1 MIGDPSMWPW
11 AVGIALVTALG
22 TVVVGVYTARS
33 ARAANRESSQL
44 GGWRDMVKALQE
56 DVARLRAQRVED
68 ERRYH
73 GELDLCNRRITGLG
87 EKIEAAERRER
98 ALILWA
104 RRVIQLMQTVEVEF
118 PPPPVSIEDTGPN
131 PAVRR

>member
-1 MIGDPSMWPW
+1 MTDPALGPW
-11 AVGIALVTALG
+11 AVAVAILTALG
-22 TVVVGVYTARS
+22 TVAVGIYTARS

-56 DVARLRAQRVED
+56 DVARLRAQRQED

-73 GELDLCNRRITGLG
+73 GELDLCNRRITSLG

-98 ALILWA
+98 ALVLWA

-118 PPPPVSIEDTGPN
+118 PPPPVGIHDTGPN
-131 PAVRR
+131 RAVDR